1 MAPDPVDVLRGGASA
16 LFGTIAKARG
26 RRSLHP
32 DGVAFAA
39 EFVVDEPALGGA
51 RLFAEPGRR
60 RAFVRFSRGFGIPEP
75 LPEILSLAVK
85 VPDAYGPGHDQ
96 DLLLT
101 ATGEKPVLRHVFSG
115 GRSHLRRTYSSVLP
129 FRVGGRTMVFGAVP
143 RAAKL
148 HEDADDLGE
157 LVAAAQDGLA
167 LELRAATP
175 LGPWQT
181 VARLEVGERLGA
193 DDERALAFNSD
204 HSGGGIAPTGV
215 LNRVRGGAYAASAR
229 YRPR

>member
-1 MAPDPVDVLRGGASA
+1 MAVTDLARTGASA
-16 LFGTIAKARG
+16 LFGAIAKVTG

-39 EFVVDEPALGGA
+39 TLVVDEPALGGA
-51 RLFAEPGRR
+51 RLFAAPGRH

-85 VPDAYGPGHDQ
+85 VPDAYGPGQDQ

-101 ATGEKPVLRHVFSG
+101 ASGDRPILRHVFAG
-115 GRSHLRRTYSSVLP
+115 GRSHLKRTYSSVLP
-129 FRVGGRTMVFGAVP
+129 FSVGGRTMVFGAVP
-143 RAAKL
+143 RAAAPRERG
-148 HEDADDLGE
+148 EDLDELAAAARAGE
-157 LVAAAQDGLA
+157 LA
-167 LELRAATP
+167 LDLRAATP

-181 VARLEVGERLGA
+181 VARLEVGERLGP
-193 DDERALAFNSD
+193 DEERALAFNSD
-204 HSGGGIAPTGV
+204 HAGGGIAPTGV
-215 LNRVRGGAYAASAR
+215 LNKVRGGAYAASAR